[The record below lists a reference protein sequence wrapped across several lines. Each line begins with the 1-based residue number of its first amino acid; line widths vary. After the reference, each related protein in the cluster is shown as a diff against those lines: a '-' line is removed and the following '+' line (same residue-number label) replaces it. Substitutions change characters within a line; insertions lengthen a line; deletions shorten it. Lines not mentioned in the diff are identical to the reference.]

1 MFNYQILIDV
11 VKPCLTSMLHIKY
24 LFKTEAGRESRHP
37 DLEAL
42 IIIINQLM
50 KTKKKLT
57 TILKMLVNKP
67 HKGIQICLPNLPL
80 KRIALFLVSSTLFIA
95 GCNKKELVEDPATV
109 QTGKSKSSKVSAT
122 PGYYSIATYNVRRTT
137 SADVGKLSWTVRRP
151 LVKDMVLKYSFDI
164 FGVQEP
170 MGPQIDN
177 MVADL
182 PAYSR
187 VGVSDHGNHA
197 YQHQDIFYKTAKFTL
212 KSSGKFWMAPGAPTT
227 HTHTSALDLK
237 PWDSEYHACVCTWAK
252 FQDKTT
258 GREFYVFNGHYDP
271 SGTIAKEQ
279 SAILTLS
286 KIQSIAGGLPSIF
299 MGDLNSNQYQSA
311 TEPYHFLNNSALL
324 DETWNIAT
332 TTAPVS
338 RQTGNWWN
346 INPPGDSQIDHIF
359 VSRES
364 HNTWDVLNRTVLW
377 DHYDGVSGYNDVLPS
392 DHFPVV
398 SEMKLP
404 TPATPIANGTYKI
417 TVESTGKAVVVLG
430 ASMSNSAELVQWFYS
445 TADPKNDEWIFTKIG
460 TSGYYRI
467 TNVKSGLDMNV
478 QGASFANSAKIIQ
491 YSYSS
496 DMQYNDEWFLI
507 DVGNGYYRIVSRH
520 SGLGLNV
527 QGNSQSD
534 GANIIQYNYPAGATN
549 MHFKMTLV
557 P

>member
-1 MFNYQILIDV
+1 
-11 VKPCLTSMLHIKY
+11 
-24 LFKTEAGRESRHP
+24 
-37 DLEAL
+37 
-42 IIIINQLM
+42 M
-50 KTKKKLT
+50 KTRKKLIC
-57 TILKMLVNKP
+57 ILEMLVNYQKNGIEICNFNLK
-67 HKGIQICLPNLPL
+67 KGL
-80 KRIALFLVSSTLFIA
+80 LFFVLSTLFIA
-95 GCNKKELVEDPATV
+95 SCNKKDLNENSTNI
-109 QTGKSKSSKVSAT
+109 QSSKRGNSTVSTT

-137 SADVGKLSWTVRRP
+137 TADVGQRAWTVRRP
-151 LVKDMVLKYSFDI
+151 LVKDMILKYSFDI

-177 MVADL
+177 MVTDL

-187 VGVSDHGNHA
+187 VGVSDHGDHA

-212 KSSGKFWMAPGAPTT
+212 KSSGKFWMAPGGPTT
-227 HTHTSALDLK
+227 HTHTSSLDLK

-271 SGTIAKEQ
+271 SGVEAKEQ

-286 KIQSIAGGLPSIF
+286 KIKSIAGGLPSIF
-299 MGDLNSNQYQSA
+299 MGDLNSNQYQDA
-311 TEPYHFLNNSALL
+311 NAPYHYLNDSELL
-324 DETWNIAT
+324 DETWNIAGT
-332 TTAPVS
+332 ITPVS

-359 VSRES
+359 VSRGA
-364 HNTWDVLNRTVLW
+364 HNDWDVLSRTVLW

-404 TPATPIANGTYKI
+404 TPASPIANGTYKI
-417 TVESTGKAVVVLG
+417 TVQSTGKAVVVLG
-430 ASMSNSAELVQWFYS
+430 ASMSSSAELVQWFYS
-445 TADPKNDEWIFTKIG
+445 TAEPKNDEWIFTKIG
-460 TSGYYRI
+460 TTGYYRI

-478 QGASFANSAKIIQ
+478 QGASFSNLAKIIQ
-491 YSYSS
+491 YPYSS
-496 DMQYNDEWFLI
+496 NTLYNDEWFLI

-527 QGNSQSD
+527 EGNSQLD
-534 GANIIQYNYPAGATN
+534 GANIIQYEYPAGATN
-549 MHFKMTLV
+549 MHFKMT
-557 P
+557 PIP